1 MKCQKVQVNLTEYLR
16 GRCAPRLARAIE
28 QHLHRCKACQNM
40 LEEERALLQLLREE
54 PAALPPRA
62 WEQVQAR
69 LHEPARARERVSLWL
84 WWNRRLVA
92 QSRWAAA
99 AALIVLAVW
108 TWMPRYNTPPQQET
122 VNLSGYVQVV
132 SYAQSTVV
140 DDPLNEN
147 TQIIL
152 SGWGH

>member
-1 MKCQKVQVNLTEYLR
+1 
-16 GRCAPRLARAIE
+16 
-28 QHLHRCKACQNM
+28 M
-40 LEEERALLQLLREE
+40 LEEERALLHLLREK
-54 PAALPPRA
+54 PATLPA
-62 WEQVQAR
+62 GIWERVQAR

-84 WWNRRLVA
+84 WWNRRLIA

-99 AALIVLAVW
+99 AVIIVLALW
-108 TWMPRYNTPPQQET
+108 TWIPNRIPTQQET
-122 VNLSGYVQVV
+122 ANLSGYVQVV

-152 SGWGH
+152 SGWGE

>member
-1 MKCQKVQVNLTEYLR
+1 
-16 GRCAPRLARAIE
+16 
-28 QHLHRCKACQNM
+28 M
-40 LEEERALLQLLREE
+40 LEEERALLRLLREE
-54 PAALPPRA
+54 PATLPA
-62 WEQVQAR
+62 EVWERVQAR
-69 LHEPARARERVSLWL
+69 LHEPARTRERVSLWL
-84 WWNRRLVA
+84 WWNRRLIA

-99 AALIVLAVW
+99 AVLIMLALWIR
-108 TWMPRYNTPPQQET
+108 MPYSGTPPQQET
-122 VNLSGYVQVV
+122 VNLSAYVQVV